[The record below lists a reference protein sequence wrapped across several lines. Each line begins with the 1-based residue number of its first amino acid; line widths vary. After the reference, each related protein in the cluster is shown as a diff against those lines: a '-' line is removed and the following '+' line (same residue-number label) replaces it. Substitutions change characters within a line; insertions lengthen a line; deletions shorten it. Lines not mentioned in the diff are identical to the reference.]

1 MSMTVWFF
9 VFHLPN
15 SSLSV
20 VCSLPDGLEEKGKRR
35 KNYKKRD
42 LSEADGA
49 EGNVKNK
56 KKKGRR
62 EQQAL
67 NITEPALSYN
77 LYLLPSS
84 HSSCT

>member
-56 KKKGRR
+56 KKKER
-62 EQQAL
+62 EERATSVEHHRACL
-67 NITEPALSYN
+67 VL
-77 LYLLPSS
+77 
-84 HSSCT
+84 